1 MQNSNDFSFTSF
13 ILNINWVLP
22 QLTLFSEGYDHKKYV
37 LNCYRLLIYMAV
49 IDTLLIITC
58 VTEFSIFNIFWGD
71 WPQWFIIAF
80 PYWLHPL
87 KVSKHAKLTQTFL
100 YRVFKKVWYIFTQMS
115 KKARWKKLTQNR
127 IMVFTQPTQINPK
140 KSKVNPNYTQNNP
153 EATQILSK
161 ITQSQPKLYP
171 K

>member
-100 YRVFKKVWYIFTQMS
+100 YRVYKKVWYIFTLMS
-115 KKARWKKLTQNR
+115 KKVRWKKLTQ
-127 IMVFTQPTQINPK
+127 T
-140 KSKVNPNYTQNNP
+140 
-153 EATQILSK
+153 K
-161 ITQSQPKLYP
+161 ITAFSMRH
-171 K
+171 